1 MVSKGRKA
9 IDMEMEKQMFGK
21 ISVCVHMCIH
31 VCWTRQGQWDTDRNF
46 NKKTFL
52 GSSLSTYPV

>member
-21 ISVCVHMCIH
+21 ISVCVYTCAYMCAGPDSDNGTQTGIL
-31 VCWTRQGQWDTDRNF
+31 TSR
-46 NKKTFL
+46 L
-52 GSSLSTYPV
+52 Y